1 MVSSIGSSQIEHFG
15 RSIAFHKHPDKRN
28 LIEKKLTYYKCTR
41 FDAVFFLYFYFTMN
55 FSRWIELWLIVKT
68 IFTKNI
74 CCQTIV
80 LERYLKQVIISL
92 FRDWIANTHHP
103 WHNINWRS
111 GPVHKSI
118 NCLSVLIANQIA
130 NFHITINWKF
140 FYFPMKLT
148 KKKNAVINDKWLGV
162 FGHMQQCCSSIYV
175 FDVKIAYRHNA

>member
-1 MVSSIGSSQIEHFG
+1 MDQWYLVLALVKLNTSVGVSRFTNIRINETWL
-15 RSIAFHKHPDKRN
+15 K
-28 LIEKKLTYYKCTR
+28 KKLTYYKCTR

-148 KKKNAVINDKWLGV
+148 KKK
-162 FGHMQQCCSSIYV
+162 CCYQW
-175 FDVKIAYRHNA
+175 